1 MQGRVRG
8 SGEDRISILPEP
20 LLCHILSF
28 LRTKDS
34 VRTSVLSSRWRD
46 LWLWVPRL
54 DLDKSDFSDDNPSAS
69 FVDKFLNFRG
79 ESYLRGF
86 KLNTDHD
93 VYDISTLDAC
103 LMRLDKCKIQHFEIE
118 NCFGFCILLMPLIIP
133 MCHTLV
139 SLKLSFVILSKFGS
153 LSLPCLEIMHF
164 EKVIF
169 PSDKSAEVLIACSP
183 VLRDLRISQSGDDA
197 VEVLRVCSASLKS
210 FTLKRTDHDYVGNGE
225 YTVVIDTPRLEYLNL
240 KDYQCQGFKI
250 VSMSEYVR
258 VHVDVV
264 FEVIGGTVL
273 SKRNIICDFL
283 SCVSNVRYMTISRR
297 SLEFIYRHLELKPR
311 FKFHDLARLRA
322 TMFSNSSPEMLPVIL
337 ETCPN
342 LKHLTLE
349 LVHDSLVT
357 EGTSGLLTVLPR
369 CLISS
374 LASVD
379 IESPITDKATE
390 LKLVSYLLENSTT
403 LKKLVLRLNQSCRDK
418 YEPGL
423 LKQVLESPR
432 CSSLCQLVIL

>member
-1 MQGRVRG
+1 
-8 SGEDRISILPEP
+8 
-20 LLCHILSF
+20 
-28 LRTKDS
+28 
-34 VRTSVLSSRWRD
+34 
-46 LWLWVPRL
+46 
-54 DLDKSDFSDDNPSAS
+54 
-69 FVDKFLNFRG
+69 
-79 ESYLRGF
+79 
-86 KLNTDHD
+86 
-93 VYDISTLDAC
+93 
-103 LMRLDKCKIQHFEIE
+103 
-118 NCFGFCILLMPLIIP
+118 
-133 MCHTLV
+133 
-139 SLKLSFVILSKFGS
+139 
-153 LSLPCLEIMHF
+153 
-164 EKVIF
+164 
-169 PSDKSAEVLIACSP
+169 
-183 VLRDLRISQSGDDA
+183 LRISQSGDDA

-342 LKHLTLE
+342 LKHLTL
-349 LVHDSLVT
+349 VI
-357 EGTSGLLTVLPR
+357 R
-369 CLISS
+369 CF
-374 LASVD
+374 D
-379 IESPITDKATE
+379 
-390 LKLVSYLLENSTT
+390 STT
-403 LKKLVLRLNQSCRDK
+403 SYKDYFLCGTLILVLGFAGIGS
-418 YEPGL
+418 
-423 LKQVLESPR
+423 
-432 CSSLCQLVIL
+432 